1 MQIEKIVII
10 GAGNMG
16 SALLSGLI
24 HSGFQ
29 AENIFITDPDSKK
42 LNILKEKYHIHIESN
57 NLIAAE
63 KADVIL
69 FAVKP
74 QQLTDVAKSLAP
86 IVQKNRPLII
96 SIAAGVS
103 TQQISQWLSQKIAV
117 VRCMPNTPALIGAGI
132 SALFANENVTK
143 KQCEMAE
150 TILNA
155 VGKVIWLTDE
165 KLLNAVTAL
174 SGSGPAYF
182 FLVMEALQKAG
193 EALGLPR
200 ETAHLLTI
208 HTALGAARLALESN
222 SSVEELRHRVTSPGG
237 TTESA
242 LRVLKDGKLVDLFYQ
257 AVVAAC
263 QRADELTA
271 LGN

>member
-1 MQIEKIVII
+1 MQTKKIVII

-16 SALLSGLI
+16 SALLGGLI
-24 HSGFQ
+24 HSGFRT
-29 AENIFITDPDSKK
+29 ENLFMTDPDLQK
-42 LNILKEKYHIHIESN
+42 LHDLKQKYHINIESD

-74 QQLTDVAKSLAP
+74 QQLPDIAKSLAS
-86 IVQKNRPLII
+86 IAQKNHPLII

-103 TQQISQWLSQKIAV
+103 IQQLNQWLGQTIAI
-117 VRCMPNTPALIGAGI
+117 VRCMPNTPALINAGI
-132 SALFANENVTK
+132 SALFANAVVTK
-143 KQCEMAE
+143 KQCDIAE
-150 TILNA
+150 TILSA
-155 VGKVIWLTDE
+155 VGEVIWLTDE

-193 EALGLPR
+193 EALGLSA
-200 ETAHLLTI
+200 ETAHLLTVQ
-208 HTALGAARLALESN
+208 TALGAAKLALEQNISF
-222 SSVEELRHRVTSPGG
+222 EALRHRVTSPGG